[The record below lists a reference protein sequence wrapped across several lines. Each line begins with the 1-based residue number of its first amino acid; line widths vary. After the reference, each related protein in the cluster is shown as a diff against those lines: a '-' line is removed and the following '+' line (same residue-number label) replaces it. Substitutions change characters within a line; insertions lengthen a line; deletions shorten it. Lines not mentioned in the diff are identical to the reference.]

1 MTATFPKNMRVQRPE
16 SSRPFRKVGA
26 GPGSLSHSGVSLF
39 CSPSPPPL
47 PQPPLVP
54 APLPGGTQPELGW
67 RNDRKCR
74 KVQIRSEAPGPKC
87 SRPAARLEMGTRFR
101 KMWREKPIQAGKAE
115 LQRREDRRMAW
126 EEASQSGTKSHR
138 QTPSQGASEAG
149 GPEVLQR
156 FAPASPAVAPSL
168 TRPPSARETSRS
180 PPNLDL
186 ALQPKAWDPRPHHE
200 LDPRW
205 WGVERWLHSP
215 Q

>member
-1 MTATFPKNMRVQRPE
+1 MCSAPSPRGRSVRSGQGQAHSATVVSPFSVPHPHPL
-16 SSRPFRKVGA
+16 SRNP
-26 GPGSLSHSGVSLF
+26 LW
-39 CSPSPPPL
+39 SPPPS
-47 PQPPLVP
+47 Q
-54 APLPGGTQPELGW
+54 
-67 RNDRKCR
+67 
-74 KVQIRSEAPGPKC
+74 EAPSLSWGGEMTGSVGRSKSDQRHLARSVPGL
-87 SRPAARLEMGTRFR
+87 RPGWKWGRGLERCGERNR
-101 KMWREKPIQAGKAE
+101 YGGKAE

-168 TRPPSARETSRS
+168 TRAPSAGETSRS